1 MEPRNGS
8 PIEEI
13 QKGLISLSLT
23 ATPGSNLT
31 VNVFVGGDP
40 NPAHPETSAG
50 DGVGQELAPELQASA
65 PSGQDLVP
73 SPPELQVSAPPG
85 HDLAPSYRAPQA
97 STQLSDEERT
107 QLAQRIGA
115 WVVRALAGHRR
126 GCSGRDE
133 NPLSSRIWLV
143 FKDIDGNEYNPVKVC
158 TTWAEAAL
166 LVKRGQE
173 LGDSVSIGM
182 PSKREAQV
190 VVAAAGKK
198 WPS

>member
-1 MEPRNGS
+1 MAPRNGP

-13 QKGLISLSLT
+13 QKRLTSLSFN
-23 ATPGSNLT
+23 ATPGSNIT

-40 NPAHPETSAG
+40 DPAHPETSAA

-65 PSGQDLVP
+65 PSAP
-73 SPPELQVSAPPG
+73 SDQELDPPPEQ
-85 HDLAPSYRAPQA
+85 QE

-107 QLAQRIGA
+107 LLARSIGE
-115 WVVRALAGHRR
+115 WVVRALAGQRR
-126 GCSGRDE
+126 GCSGRHK
-133 NPLSSRIWLV
+133 NPLNNRIWLV

-158 TTWAEAAL
+158 KTWAEAAP

-182 PSKREAQV
+182 PTKREAQV